1 MTHFSELRGGKLR
14 PFLALLLIIGGTAVF
29 YLPAIRYGFIWDDPV
44 WYGHA
49 LGKAWRQTLLP
60 TTDFQFYRPLSTW
73 YVWLFLRPDGTFAI
87 ELLHGLQI
95 GWHLLN
101 IALAFAV
108 SRRLGLRRWAAV
120 TAALLFAVY
129 PFLYQA
135 VAWAAPNQPLAG
147 LFQTTAWLTYFAA
160 YPPSS
165 NQANPIRARRRRLLP
180 AISLI
185 SFLLALTV
193 QESSVAVAFVPLL
206 YEFLLRQSVTD
217 WRSFL
222 AAARAP
228 RANGWWLALAY
239 AAVGGLYG
247 LLWSLAPRQAGI
259 AQLALEPE
267 TGLYLLQGIIYP
279 VVGRPTGYAAD
290 FAMPDGWFL
299 TVTAVTLL
307 ILFLLAVRH
316 GRARLWLLALSW
328 IGLSL
333 APAFVG
339 LEYDYVYLA
348 SRLFYAPALGVVLL
362 WVTALWPSRANWPEK
377 AGILALLLIAGQS
390 VWLLTG
396 FARDFSRGTA
406 HLSQAVSHMAGG
418 NGRTLFINFPDR
430 YQLKRPPYPYG
441 YWGLT
446 LAPVVVDLAD
456 FVPIVAGDAA
466 ESFSVSMPWLDTDAR
481 DAGPY
486 QVDMRGVIVQPD
498 EMVQL
503 AAGRDAVY
511 LSRYLPDGRF
521 DLQLAGSLLP
531 DAVGKDCLTVFAE
544 VICLHELDVMET
556 EDAFEVSLAWST
568 ERPLPSNLTIF
579 THLGSPGQPPL
590 SQADGDTW
598 RGLLPLPDWP
608 PGVLIFEQ
616 RTLLRPLAAGDLTLQ
631 IGLYNREDGQR
642 LPLSGGDGDFY
653 AVPIVVGERP

>member
-1 MTHFSELRGGKLR
+1 MIDLRSKKLR
-14 PFLALLLIIGGTAVF
+14 PFLTLILILAGTAVF
-29 YLPAIRYGFIWDDPV
+29 YRPALHYGFIWDDPV
-44 WYGHA
+44 WYSHA
-49 LGKAWRQTLLP
+49 VGKAWWQTFLP
-60 TTDFQFYRPLSTW
+60 AADFQFYRPLSTW

-87 ELLHGLQI
+87 ELLHALQI

-108 SRRLGLRRWAAV
+108 SRRLGLGRWAAAA
-120 TAALLFAVY
+120 AALLFAVY

-135 VAWAAPNQPLAG
+135 VAWAAPNQPMAG
-147 LFQTTAWLTYFAA
+147 LFQTFAWLTYLAA
-160 YPPSS
+160 HPPSS
-165 NQANPIRARRRRLLP
+165 RPRVGRRLLST
-180 AISLI
+180 ISLV

-206 YEFLLRQSVTD
+206 YEFLLRQQVTG
-217 WRSFL
+217 WSSFL
-222 AAARAP
+222 AVLKAP
-228 RANGWWLALAY
+228 RARGWLFALAY
-239 AAVGGLYG
+239 VLVGGFYG
-247 LLWSLAPRQAGI
+247 LLWLQVPRQAGI
-259 AQLALEPE
+259 TQLALEPK

-307 ILFLLAVRH
+307 ILFLLAAWH
-316 GRARLWLLALSW
+316 KRARLWLLALGW

-348 SRLFYAPALGVVLL
+348 SRLFYAPALGVALL

-396 FARDFSRGTA
+396 FARDFGGGTA
-406 HLSQAVSHMAGG
+406 HLAQAIDQMAAG
-418 NGRTLFINFPDR
+418 NGRALFINFPDR
-430 YQLKRPPYPYG
+430 YQRKRPPYPYG

-456 FVPIVAGDAA
+456 FVPIVAGGAA
-466 ESFSVSMPWLDTDAR
+466 ESLSVSMPWLDADAR
-481 DAGPY
+481 AAGPY

-498 EMVQL
+498 ELVQL
-503 AAGRDAVY
+503 AVGRDAVY
-511 LSRYLPDGRF
+511 LSRYGEDGRF
-521 DLQLAGSLLP
+521 DLQLAGSLPP
-531 DAVGKDCLTVFAE
+531 DVAGEDCLAVFAE
-544 VICLHELDVMET
+544 MICLHELDVMET
-556 EDAFEVSLAWST
+556 ENGLEVSLAWST
-568 ERPLPSNLTIF
+568 ERPLPPNLTIF
-579 THLGSPGQPPL
+579 VHLGTPGQPPL

-608 PGVLIFEQ
+608 PGGLIVER
-616 RTLLRPLAAGDLTLQ
+616 RTLPRPLAAGDLTLQ

-653 AVPIVVGERP
+653 VAPVVGGKRP